1 MSVCF
6 FTDWYHA
13 VAVELEE
20 SKISSVL
27 GFKCCKCRRIKS
39 PVCPYSDLKPKRQ
52 EGKKSRT
59 RTKKKEHSGADSDS
73 GAIYYD
79 MRDCEVA
86 TPVFHVEDDPSHV
99 FPVEG
104 DPTHV
109 FPVEDDPLLF
119 SLSSVELLTEPKMEG
134 DVEWNSVPGPGLRKL
149 PVRRNVKHE
158 GDGDV
163 SFGGMPADVSPP
175 LEYASAVDFD
185 NKLLND
191 SDNVNYDDYM
201 DFEPNTYFSLTELL
215 QPDDGSQFEGV
226 DVSADLSGYLENSS
240 TLIPEE
246 RGDDKTEPAF
256 SLQDTG
262 GDLSG
267 YLENSI
273 TFIPEEC
280 GDVMTEPTFS
290 LQDTGF
296 SCMKCSQ
303 MEPAPDLFCE
313 ICGILIH
320 SQCSPW
326 VEIPSR
332 LGSWRCGNCRDW

>member
-1 MSVCF
+1 MCLF

-13 VAVELEE
+13 EAVELEE

-27 GFKCCKCRRIKS
+27 GFKCSKCRRIKS

-59 RTKKKEHSGADSDS
+59 KTKKKEHSGADSNS
-73 GAIYYD
+73 GAIYYG
-79 MRDCEVA
+79 MREYEAATPAFPVEDGS
-86 TPVFHVEDDPSHV
+86 TPVFNVEDDPTHL

-104 DPTHV
+104 DPTPV

-119 SLSSVELLTEPKMEG
+119 SLPSVELITEPKMEG
-134 DVEWNSVPGPGLRKL
+134 DVEWNSVSGPGLRKL

-163 SFGGMPADVSPP
+163 SFGGMPAEVSLP

-215 QPDDGSQFEGV
+215 EPDDGSQFEGLN
-226 DVSADLSGYLENSS
+226 VSGDLSGYLENSS
-240 TLIPEE
+240 TL
-246 RGDDKTEPAF
+246 F
-256 SLQDTG
+256 
-262 GDLSG
+262 
-267 YLENSI
+267 
-273 TFIPEEC
+273 PEEC
-280 GDVMTEPTFS
+280 GDEPTLS

-296 SCMKCSQ
+296 SCMQCSQ

-326 VEIPSR
+326 VEVPSR